1 MTAILASL
9 TGAPWLWTILS
20 CFGLTVVSAILPW
33 VNAEVIVV
41 SFAALAHSPAE
52 VALVVI
58 VATSGQML
66 GKSVVFWTG
75 RRGERWRG
83 HEGAWSSRWRERL
96 TARPR
101 QTATLVLLS
110 STVGIPPFFLV
121 TLAAGAY
128 GMDFRQFFV
137 AGTVG
142 RLVRFGAIALL
153 PHAIRSGLTL
163 V

>member
-1 MTAILASL
+1 MTAALTSL
-9 TGAPWLWTILS
+9 TGAAWLGTSLS

-52 VALVVI
+52 VAWVVI

-83 HEGAWSSRWRERL
+83 RESAWSSRWRERL

-110 STVGIPPFFLV
+110 STVGVPPFFLV

-128 GMDFRQFFV
+128 GMDFRRFLV

-142 RLVRFGAIALL
+142 RLLRFGVIALL
-153 PHAIRSGLTL
+153 PHAIFHAA
-163 V
+163 

>member
-1 MTAILASL
+1 MARTAALVLVALRADLGALRRVVRPDRLVLGAADDVPSWQASPARR
-9 TGAPWLWTILS
+9 GSGRSLS

-83 HEGAWSSRWRERL
+83 HESAWSSRWRERL
-96 TARPR
+96 DGASGGRPR
-101 QTATLVLLS
+101 
-110 STVGIPPFFLV
+110 
-121 TLAAGAY
+121 
-128 GMDFRQFFV
+128 
-137 AGTVG
+137 
-142 RLVRFGAIALL
+142 
-153 PHAIRSGLTL
+153 RSCC
-163 V
+163 

>member
-1 MTAILASL
+1 M
-9 TGAPWLWTILS
+9 
-20 CFGLTVVSAILPW
+20 SAILPW